1 MLEISVPYNLAFA
14 QLVASF
20 MEEAGAC
27 YGADERE
34 KNHLRLA
41 GEEAFAFIM
50 AGIPAS
56 GLKDQFKLRCQ
67 DDPDG
72 LLFQFSNHGRPLNV
86 RHIPDFSIDDPD
98 NTADGLSLHLLK
110 RLSEKLLF
118 RNLGQNGWELV
129 LLMRFHSFR
138 PLSGLSVA
146 GFSKQTLTASNAEL
160 SVRKAT
166 AADVPGIINLV
177 YNTYRYS
184 YVKTLFYDTEELA
197 EAISSGK
204 VLSLIALTGNGTVI
218 GHNAVLVESQLLGEV
233 GMSMVDPEYRKTG
246 IFVSLLSAT
255 MEALLQ
261 NHPKLL
267 LYARAVTS
275 HKHSQAFLSGFV
287 CCLLQLSV
295 HPHASFVGMKGDQNE
310 RESLVFGVIPVEGEL
325 QKQRFFV
332 PAVHCSMVRQL
343 FSGGIIQAE
352 IEAHTGTLMLENTD
366 AITEW
371 SLEKQHGSISV
382 RQPGR
387 DFDRFLRHETM
398 MLQQEGVLTI
408 DVSIAA
414 TFNQPA
420 ETNALLMKNSYF
432 FSGLKPETD
441 GSWKLIYT
449 NLTHQKFN
457 FDNLQL
463 FSPEVAELRDYI
475 KKLYLEIVN

>member
-50 AGIPAS
+50 AGIPSS
-56 GLKDQFKLRCQ
+56 GLKDQFRLRCQ
-67 DDPDG
+67 DDQDG

-129 LLMRFHSFR
+129 LLMRFQHFMLL
-138 PLSGLSVA
+138 PGISVA
-146 GFSKQTLTASNAEL
+146 GFSKQTITASSTEL

-275 HKHSQAFLSGFV
+275 HKHSQVFLSGFV

-325 QKQRFFV
+325 QRMHLFV
-332 PAVHCSMVRQL
+332 PGVHSGIVKNV
-343 FSGGIIQAE
+343 FSGGVIPVE
-352 IEAHTGTLMLENTD
+352 ITEHSGKFMQENTE
-366 AITEW
+366 ATIEF
-371 SLEKQHGSISV
+371 SFEKQHGRISV
-382 RQPGR
+382 NYPGLN
-387 DFDRFLRHETM
+387 FDRFLRHETM
-398 MLQQEGVLTI
+398 VLQQEGLLTI
-408 DVSIAA
+408 NVSIPA
-414 TFNQPA
+414 NSDQPA
-420 ETNALLMKNSYF
+420 ETDAILMKNNYF
-432 FSGLKPETD
+432 FCGLMPD
-441 GSWKLIYT
+441 INGSWNLIYT